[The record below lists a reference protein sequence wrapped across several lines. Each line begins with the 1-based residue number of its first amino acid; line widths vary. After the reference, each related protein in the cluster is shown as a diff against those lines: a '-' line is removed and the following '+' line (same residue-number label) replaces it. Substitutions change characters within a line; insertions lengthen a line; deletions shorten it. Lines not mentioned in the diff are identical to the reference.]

1 MMFQRC
7 AALSILIAATLFY
20 IESTPAEAL
29 PATAKDYRG
38 LGFVVVSPNAPED
51 GGDFGPNTAST
62 KTAGLQEAINHAREI
77 QRDVYIVGGGAKEA
91 FKNPVVYTMTETLRI
106 PWMQDFRLDSGNAVI
121 QYNGQGEAIVF
132 DSQMSCSYRFGLVV
146 SAAHGPVVRLAPQ
159 TKGPDNFSVITACKF
174 EFVAIVGAGSV
185 FSGEGATGRGTGL
198 WFDAAQGPIDGN
210 EFHLTELIACE
221 TGIRMDEGSTN
232 NWIRCPFLHL
242 CNTHLVI
249 GQPGSTRARLNRIEA
264 FIDGA
269 GIPGNS
275 GVLVHGQHNQLNLSF
290 GSTADKR
297 NLVLAPGATQNLMS
311 LLNLPNGLTD
321 ESGGKNRISAPE

>member
-1 MMFQRC
+1 MLPRC
-7 AALSILIAATLFY
+7 LALSALIIASALLGVAAH
-20 IESTPAEAL
+20 AETSSG
-29 PATAKDYRG
+29 TAKDYRG
-38 LGFVVVSPNAPED
+38 LGYVVVSPNAPED
-51 GGDFGPNTAST
+51 GGDFGPGSPGT

-106 PWMQDFRLDSGNAVI
+106 PWMQDFKLDGGNAVI
-121 QYNGQGEAIVF
+121 QYNGAGDAVVF
-132 DSQMSCSYRFGLVV
+132 DSQMSCWYKFGLIV

-159 TKGPDNFSVITACKF
+159 TKGPDNFAVITACKF
-174 EFVAIVGAGSV
+174 EFVAIVGAGNV
-185 FSGEGATGRGTGL
+185 FPGEGATGRGTGL
-198 WFDAAQGPIDGN
+198 WFDAAQGPIDAN

-232 NWIRCPFLHL
+232 NWVRCPFLHL

-264 FIDGA
+264 FVDGA
-269 GIPGNS
+269 GIPGNT
-275 GVLVHGQHNQLNLSF
+275 GVVVHGQHNQLTLSY
-290 GSTADKR
+290 GATADKR
-297 NLVLAPGATQNLMS
+297 NLVLAPGATQNLVT
-311 LLNLPNGLTD
+311 LLNLPNGMTD